1 MAPLRPR
8 YGDARPRAPRC
19 PPEASVSLFSS
30 GLRSVLSEA
39 LRAAAQR
46 HKTHRLPQ
54 PEPGHLRCTR
64 LIALPEPGE
73 LDHHCSEPS
82 IAGFSDP
89 LLTLD
94 PAAAVRSRGKTGV

>member
-30 GLRSVLSEA
+30 VLRSVLSEA

-54 PEPGHLRCTR
+54 P
-64 LIALPEPGE
+64 AA
-73 LDHHCSEPS
+73 S
-82 IAGFSDP
+82 FN
-89 LLTLD
+89 
-94 PAAAVRSRGKTGV
+94 PASMRSRTAPRTTITAARPHRTLQSHKVGSLGGFARLLEVVGC